1 MVNSVTCA
9 CVLVLVILVGLE
21 EASSIVAS
29 GFDYADAFDKSLLFF
44 EAQRSG
50 KLPSTQRVKWRADS
64 GLSDGYKQG
73 VSFCT

>member
-1 MVNSVTCA
+1 MMNIVACS

-21 EASSIVAS
+21 EASSISAS
-29 GFDYADAFDKSLLFF
+29 GFNYADAFDKSLLFF

-64 GLSDGYKQG
+64 GLSDGFKQG
-73 VSFCT
+73 VSFCI